1 LRRFA
6 QQNATWATIVGV
18 GWNRLMN
25 RSTKRVVAKKPLG
38 SKTLGRFGAFA
49 PASAC
54 VPESGFVN
62 HVRIVSNRFVP
73 PRFFQELAAQAAL
86 THSPEAAR

>member
-1 LRRFA
+1 
-6 QQNATWATIVGV
+6 
-18 GWNRLMN
+18 MN
-25 RSTKRVVAKKPLG
+25 RSTKRVVAEKPLG
-38 SKTLGRFGAFA
+38 SNTLGRFGALA
-49 PASAC
+49 PVNAC

-73 PRFFQELAAQAAL
+73 PRFFSNLAATAAL